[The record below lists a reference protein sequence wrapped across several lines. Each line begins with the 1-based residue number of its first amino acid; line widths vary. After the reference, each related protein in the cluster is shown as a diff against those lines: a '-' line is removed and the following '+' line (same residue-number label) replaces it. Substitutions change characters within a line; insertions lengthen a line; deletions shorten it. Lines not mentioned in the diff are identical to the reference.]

1 MAQLSTLGVE
11 HMNVQDFKKGCGF
24 ITEGM
29 SFASLCSC
37 IAEFPGV
44 SFTDRRRFFWGA
56 GDIRGEF
63 MFRGH
68 AFKIEPWDIDDS
80 IFVSPKDKEASCP
93 EIVEIRDH
101 VTQFCLQ
108 RPGFIKRLKSI
119 FA

>member
-1 MAQLSTLGVE
+1 
-11 HMNVQDFKKGCGF
+11 MNVQDFKKGCGF
-24 ITEGM
+24 ITEGI
-29 SFASLCSC
+29 SFVSLCDC

-80 IFVSPKDKEASCP
+80 IFISPKDKEASCP
-93 EIVEIRDH
+93 EIAEIRDH
-101 VTQFCLQ
+101 VAQFCLQ